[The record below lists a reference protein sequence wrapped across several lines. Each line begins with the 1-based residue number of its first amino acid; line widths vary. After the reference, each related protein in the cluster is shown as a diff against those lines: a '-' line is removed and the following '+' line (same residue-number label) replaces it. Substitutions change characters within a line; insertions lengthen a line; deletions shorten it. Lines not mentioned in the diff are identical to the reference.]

1 MTANPNLVDVLRG
14 PLVESS
20 HRGAIAVAD
29 AEGRLVV
36 SIGDVVRPIFPRSAV
51 KVVQALPLVES
62 GAADAY
68 GFGPAELALAGASHN
83 GEEMHVGLAAAML
96 ARAGRTEADLECGAQ
111 WPQRQDDVGRLHR
124 QGLKPGALHNNCS
137 GKHAGFVCFAC
148 HEGIDPKGYVAVDHP
163 VQQAAKAALEDVFG
177 ATLSPDVCGI
187 DGCSIPTWAIPL
199 DRLATG
205 MAKLATG
212 RGLGRERA
220 KAARRIL
227 EAAMAE
233 PFMVAGTNRFCT
245 DFMTALSGRVYA
257 KTGAEGVFCAALPE
271 LGLGVAVKID
281 DGAARAAEVVLAHV
295 VARLLALGEAA
306 DLDRF
311 LGPEIRNWNRMSVGG
326 LRLATGVDDLLRSAA
341 EVGSRSA

>member
-1 MTANPNLVDVLRG
+1 MTANPILVDVLRG
-14 PLVESS
+14 PLVESR
-20 HRGAIAVAD
+20 HRGAVAVAD

-36 SIGDVVRPIFPRSAV
+36 SIGDVGRPIYPRSAV

-83 GEEMHVGLAAAML
+83 GEEMHVAIAAAML

-111 WPQRQDDVGRLHR
+111 WPQRQDDAGRLHR

-148 HEGIDPKGYVAVDHP
+148 HEGIDPKGYVEIDHP

-177 ATLSPDVCGI
+177 ATLTADVCGI

-212 RGLGRERA
+212 RGLGPERA
-220 KAARRIL
+220 RAARRIL
-227 EAAMAE
+227 DAAMAE

-245 DFMTALSGRVYA
+245 GFMTALAGRVYA
-257 KTGAEGVFCAALPE
+257 KTGAEGVFCAAVPE
-271 LGLGVAVKID
+271 LGVGIAVKID
-281 DGAARAAEVVLAHV
+281 DGAARAAEVVLAEV
-295 VARLLALGEAA
+295 VARLLGAEGVNKA
-306 DLDRF
+306 DLAPYREPV
-311 LGPEIRNWNRMSVGG
+311 LTNWNRLTVGRLNVSDEFSNF
-326 LRLATGVDDLLRSAA
+326 LR
-341 EVGSRSA
+341 